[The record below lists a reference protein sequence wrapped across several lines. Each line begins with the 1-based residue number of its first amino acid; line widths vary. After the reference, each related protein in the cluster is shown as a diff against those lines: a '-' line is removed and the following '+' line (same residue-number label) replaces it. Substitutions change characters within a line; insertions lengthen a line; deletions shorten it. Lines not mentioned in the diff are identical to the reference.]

1 MSLFGKHRLT
11 IKLWARLFMGLCFF
25 WVLYGLWEFQISPV
39 WCTIKKI
46 QLQSLFGSI
55 QPVKPV
61 FKFSNMNRSV
71 KHSMFHK
78 VIPSEYHHQVMKRG
92 NILGH
97 LLTQHLL

>member
-1 MSLFGKHRLT
+1 MGSSFYGSLFLLGVVWRN
-11 IKLWARLFMGLCFF
+11 ICAFGIC
-25 WVLYGLWEFQISPV
+25 LWEFQISPV

-61 FKFSNMNRSV
+61 FKFANMNRSV

-78 VIPSEYHHQVMKRG
+78 VIHSEYHHQVMKRG